1 MNPSLKIN
9 HPKTGWIKDIKSY
22 SSQRSELWKIIDN
35 YTGNPVLVE
44 FTAKL
49 IKLNNIPARDEES
62 LARYIQLFVKKHI
75 KFFREYPERW
85 QSPLQTLALGLGD
98 CDDKTILVASILR
111 SFRLPIKLIFLR
123 FESKDGKK
131 YSHVFPKVKLN
142 NRWFALETVQ
152 DKFNFG
158 DDPEA
163 MARSKG
169 LKIVSVEEIGD
180 K

>member
-1 MNPSLKIN
+1 MKLN
-9 HPKTGWIKDIKSY
+9 HPKVGWIKNIRSY
-22 SSQRSELWKIIDN
+22 SSQRGELWNIIQD

-44 FTAKL
+44 FAAKL

-62 LARYIQLFVKKHI
+62 LARYIQLFVKKDI

-111 SFRLPIKLIFLR
+111 SFRIPVKLVFLR
-123 FESKDGKK
+123 FESKDGKR
-131 YSHVFPKVKLN
+131 YSHVYPKAKIN

-152 DKFNFG
+152 DRFNFG

-169 LKIVSVEEIGD
+169 LKINSVEEIGD